1 MMECRGCG
9 GMMKVS
15 GNTSCSGVIEYYCR
29 ACSLVIIYD
38 TKTMKIDEGKS
49 TEHTE
54 TLRRLRLEA
63 VAEMK
68 RMK

>member
-1 MMECRGCG
+1 MECRGCG

-15 GNTSCSGVIEYYCR
+15 GNTSCGGMIEYYCR
-29 ACSLVIIYD
+29 ACSLVIICD
-38 TKTMKIDEGKS
+38 TKTMKIDEAKS
-49 TEHTE
+49 TEHTD
-54 TLRRLRLEA
+54 TLRRLRLET

>member
-1 MMECRGCG
+1 
-9 GMMKVS
+9 MMKVS

-38 TKTMKIDEGKS
+38 TKTSKIDEAKS

-63 VAEMK
+63 AAETRLRK
-68 RMK
+68 